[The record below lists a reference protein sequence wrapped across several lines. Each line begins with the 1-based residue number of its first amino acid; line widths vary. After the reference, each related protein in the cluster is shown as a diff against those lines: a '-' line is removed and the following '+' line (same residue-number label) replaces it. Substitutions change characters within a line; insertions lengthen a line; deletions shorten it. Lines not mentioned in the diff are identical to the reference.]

1 MKRIFVIL
9 VILLIFG
16 SFALS
21 KTYIIGTSA
30 DFPPFEYVD
39 NGKYVGF
46 DMDLI
51 RSIANLEGFQ
61 VEIRDMSFDSLIPA
75 LKSGIIDIAI
85 AGMTITPERLK
96 VVDFSTPYWSADQD
110 VIVKKNSNYNLTV
123 LFGNH
128 KVGVQTGTTG
138 DLWVSDNLIKTN
150 ILKSI
155 VRYESFIYALQALLN
170 GEIDAVV
177 LDSPVAER
185 FAQTQPV
192 SIVGIIITNENY
204 GIAVNKGN
212 SELLSK
218 INDGLSKMRSSGQL
232 TSLVDKYFGK

>member
-232 TSLVDKYFGK
+232 TALVDKYFGK